1 MADAIGYACIALAKR
16 LLTYT
21 IGESGFR
28 PSKRRKGAMSLYSRQ
43 FLMFGPG
50 VKAGTT

>member
-1 MADAIGYACIALAKR
+1 MADVIGYACIALAKR

-28 PSKRRKGAMSLYSRQ
+28 A
-43 FLMFGPG
+43 F
-50 VKAGTT
+50 